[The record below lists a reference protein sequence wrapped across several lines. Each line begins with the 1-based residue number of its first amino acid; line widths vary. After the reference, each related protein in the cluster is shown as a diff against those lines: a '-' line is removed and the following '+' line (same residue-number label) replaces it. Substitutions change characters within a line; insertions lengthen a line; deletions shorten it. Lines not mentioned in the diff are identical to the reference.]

1 MIERTGSAEGQALSV
16 SVVGGRLSMWEDFGL
31 PFQREV
37 IGALEELGITNES
50 TDNVMSAYPDLPPF
64 QPDVPPVAAFGLEAL
79 VVGFGI
85 YLVTKISDKAVDELL
100 SKVYTD
106 RVKPALLKLGAR
118 LRSRQVT
125 GDVVLARFDHW
136 FDGSKVLVRVCVYTK
151 TPETADTAIV
161 AETLRS
167 AVNWL
172 RTHPVTH
179 RVLTYEVRDGR
190 VPSEPFLS
198 EPV

>member
-1 MIERTGSAEGQALSV
+1 
-16 SVVGGRLSMWEDFGL
+16 MWEDFGL